1 MNQQLKKELFDLKN
15 QCENLKNQFDLL
27 KSQKPDQ
34 IIQQPVEQKCNHE
47 REIKWLNDQLYE
59 YKANLK
65 ISEAESKEKDR
76 DIDSLNR
83 EIQELRQF
91 VKSEREKIKYMGLQA
106 TIDDVIDMRDDYH
119 QLIEQHD

>member
-83 EIQELRQF
+83 EIQELR
-91 VKSEREKIKYMGLQA
+91 
-106 TIDDVIDMRDDYH
+106 
-119 QLIEQHD
+119 